1 MSCFC
6 CLKRA
11 SGWVSCHIAGV
22 LKMMIITQIAWSTH
36 TLGLWRGGTMAVY
49 KVSCRSG
56 SISFYLWLPWDLF
69 RFLCSSQAIC
79 SIIDS
84 TSLHKVLIQMFSV
97 AAIVMS
103 TAVEFRCKC
112 CESVN
117 LTGGWGILDMHQCS
131 WWAVMELA
139 DSKCG
144 EAAAAVYLLR

>member
-1 MSCFC
+1 
-6 CLKRA
+6 
-11 SGWVSCHIAGV
+11 
-22 LKMMIITQIAWSTH
+22 
-36 TLGLWRGGTMAVY
+36 MAVY
-49 KVSCRSG
+49 KVSYRSG
-56 SISFYLWLPWDLF
+56 SILFYFDCLGTHVGNSIDLQLPCLDFFVVRKQSVL
-69 RFLCSSQAIC
+69 LLIQLQYTI
-79 SIIDS
+79 
-84 TSLHKVLIQMFSV
+84 LIQMLSV

-103 TAVEFRCKC
+103 TAMEFRCKC